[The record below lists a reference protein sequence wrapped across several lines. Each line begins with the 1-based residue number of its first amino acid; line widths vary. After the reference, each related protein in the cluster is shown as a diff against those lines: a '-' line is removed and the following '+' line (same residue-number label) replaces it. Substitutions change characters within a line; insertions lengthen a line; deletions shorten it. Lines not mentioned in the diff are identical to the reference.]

1 MDAIR
6 QQIEALEEELIALRR
21 DFHAHPE
28 VGFEEHRTAAAVE
41 TYLGQLGV
49 STCRMAGTG
58 VVGMIQGT
66 KQEPVLML
74 RADMDALPV
83 QEETGLLYQS
93 QNEGVMHACAHD
105 AHTAILLVAAK
116 VLMQHREQLKGTIK
130 LVFQPNEE
138 NAGALPMIEA
148 GVLENP
154 QVDAALGLH
163 VWTPLKSGTVGLSS
177 GGVMAGLDIF
187 SITMRGAGG
196 HTGYPETARDPVIA
210 AADLI
215 QTAQRIQTREISLMK
230 PTVIMFGKISGGT
243 KANIIPDTVTL
254 EGSIRTLYDD
264 REDRPVQRL
273 RRLAEQVA
281 ATHGCTCEMTWFREN
296 IPLINHPAMT
306 RLMTETAARV
316 MGGDTCLLPYA
327 SMASEDFSEFT
338 ARVPGAFAFLGAGD
352 EEKKTHYP
360 HHHPKFN
367 IDESVLVKGVELLVK
382 AAMAYFQAPARP
394 VASDESGVENR
405 L

>member
-21 DFHAHPE
+21 DFHTHPE
-28 VGFEEHRTAAAVE
+28 VGFEEHRTAAVVE
-41 TYLGQLGV
+41 AYLKELGI
-49 STCRMAGTG
+49 STCRLAGTG
-58 VVGMIQGT
+58 VVGLIHGG
-66 KQEPVLML
+66 KPAPVLML

-83 QEETGLLYQS
+83 QEETGLSYQS
-93 QNEGVMHACAHD
+93 QNQGVMHACAHD

-116 VLMQHREQLKGTIK
+116 VLVQQREQLEGTIK

-138 NAGALPMIEA
+138 NAGAVPMIKE
-148 GVLENP
+148 GVLESP

-163 VWTPLKSGTVGLSS
+163 VWTPLKSGTLGLSS

-187 SITMRGAGG
+187 SITIRGAGG

-230 PTVIMFGKISGGT
+230 PTVIMFGKITGGT

-264 REDRPVQRL
+264 KGDRPVERL
-273 RRLAEQVA
+273 GRLAEQVA

-296 IPLINHPAMT
+296 IPLINDPAMT
-306 RLMTETAARV
+306 RLLAETAIPV
-316 MGGDTCLLPYA
+316 MGDETCILPYA

-352 EEKKTHYP
+352 EEKHTHYP

-367 IDESVLVKGVELLVK
+367 IDETVMVKGVELLVR
-382 AAMAYFQAPARP
+382 AAKAYFETAA
-394 VASDESGVENR
+394 G
-405 L
+405 